1 MAGGAQ
7 AAAVAGMKKAGFPG
21 PPHRPLVGVP
31 KVRRTLGPPVMTRLK
46 GKNSRDEYLLGP
58 LHTAA
63 PGRNTYS
70 TAEPR

>member
-1 MAGGAQ
+1 
-7 AAAVAGMKKAGFPG
+7 MKKAGFPG

-31 KVRRTLGPPVMTRLK
+31 KVRRSLGEPVMTRLE

-63 PGRNTYS
+63 PSGNTYPM
-70 TAEPR
+70 AQPR